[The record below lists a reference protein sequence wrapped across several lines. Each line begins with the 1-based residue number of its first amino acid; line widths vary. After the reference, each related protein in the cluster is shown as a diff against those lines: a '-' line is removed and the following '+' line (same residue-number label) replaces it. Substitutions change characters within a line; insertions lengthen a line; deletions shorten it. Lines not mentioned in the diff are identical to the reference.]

1 MLFLITQTHTP
12 ETCPKEKGGMK
23 NLYAENV
30 LGLALKAVYAIHA
43 AHRIYYIVE
52 ADSYKAIA
60 KFWSPECY
68 GAPRK

>member
-1 MLFLITQTHTP
+1 
-12 ETCPKEKGGMK
+12 MK

-43 AHRIYYIVE
+43 THRIYYIVE